1 MLSPNRPGWENTN
14 LEPLSPGKR
23 FWSRAITNIPFI
35 ILGSAVP
42 PASLS
47 IEAVLALTTAPFLY
61 LILFYWLFGGHIGH
75 LLMGGR
81 IRDARTGGRIS
92 FWQAVV
98 RTSYDLAPLGVV
110 LLVFWTIPM
119 DAEIASGVLDGFI
132 EIASTLAVS
141 IPMGIMVLARE
152 SDHRHLFDLLSKTVV
167 VDRATIPT
175 TPDDATPRPARL
187 AEAGKN
193 LMAGV
198 AAIAVLAG
206 LAWLAGFGWFASTPA
221 GEGEAESAPAVQRV
235 LVPVEMETPVAT
247 AIPTLAAKSMPSR
260 FQPGEKEYVHALVME
275 VMAEAMADRGEAP
288 PTGDEYMVV
297 CEALRKHRW
306 DPSSFY
312 ADPDA
317 TTRLGMIVGGM
328 DGMFA
333 EMDKLRL
340 ERQWAAYILNDF
352 CADIQ
357 PASGLGNPGGGRSVS
372 LPAATTS
379 PIPTPTAQTDSGRRE
394 TAATPSPGAALATS
408 LARITTRQPE
418 PTIIVPS
425 PMPLPTDTPAPT
437 PAPTATPIPRP
448 SPTPTPTKHP
458 AVPTPTRTAGSG
470 MDSVNCGPNCSW
482 DFAPAI
488 TSVEWI
494 DPPTVSGSGRIS
506 LKVKIGDRDR
516 MTFPN
521 QPGGGS
527 SNIALTN
534 GLTTLYGSVIPPA
547 PPGMTWNPAP
557 GQWVA
562 DTYHL
567 RDRIFT
573 VSARI
578 DSQAASQRDLTL
590 CLWTGGWGSANRIL
604 ACIPVA
610 RP

>member
-1 MLSPNRPGWENTN
+1 MLSPSRPGWENTN

-23 FWSRAITNIPFI
+23 FWSRAITNLPFI
-35 ILGSAVP
+35 ILILGSAIP

-47 IEAVLALTTAPFLY
+47 AEAVMALTTAPFLY

-75 LLMGGR
+75 LFMGGR

-187 AEAGKN
+187 AEAGKY
-193 LMAGV
+193 LLAGV

-221 GEGEAESAPAVQRV
+221 GEGEPAPVARRVAV
-235 LVPVEMETPVAT
+235 PAETPVAT
-247 AIPTLAAKSMPSR
+247 AIPTLAARPMPSR
-260 FQPGEKEYVHALVME
+260 FQPGEREYVHALVKE
-275 VMAEAMADRGEAP
+275 IIADTITDRGEAP

-340 ERQWAAYILNDF
+340 ERQWAAYTLNDF
-352 CADIQ
+352 CAGIQ
-357 PASGLGNPGGGRSVS
+357 PASGLGNPGVGRSVS
-372 LPAATTS
+372 LPAAT
-379 PIPTPTAQTDSGRRE
+379 R
-394 TAATPSPGAALATS
+394 SPGAALATS

-437 PAPTATPIPRP
+437 PTATRKPTATPEPWDEYRHAYD
-448 SPTPTPTKHP
+448 SGKTCMNR
-458 AVPTPTRTAGSG
+458 AV
-470 MDSVNCGPNCSW
+470 
-482 DFAPAI
+482 DFI
-488 TSVEWI
+488 I
-494 DPPTVSGSGRIS
+494 DRPPTWAVQGFTRCDKVRFESRDGKAEVS
-506 LKVKIGDRDR
+506 VHAER
-516 MTFPN
+516 MTN
-521 QPGGGS
+521 YS
-527 SNIALTN
+527 SNQATALREIEEDYGVDYTIQDVLGNDLEVEVVTSKRITHRGKDALHQTLRVVPDLRYVYCTTRDTRLVVLAREWSHLPNTRRIYVVTSSVCETN
-534 GLTTLYGSVIPPA
+534 HRHDKTMKRVLNSFRFV
-547 PPGMTWNPAP
+547 
-557 GQWVA
+557 GQ
-562 DTYHL
+562 
-567 RDRIFT
+567 
-573 VSARI
+573 
-578 DSQAASQRDLTL
+578 
-590 CLWTGGWGSANRIL
+590 
-604 ACIPVA
+604 
-610 RP
+610 